1 MSNNRIVKE
10 LLQEL
15 KEANERYAKL
25 LQLFNGNFSDIK
37 DNKDINKND
46 QWKYGIVKELLQE
59 LKEANGRDAK
69 LLQLFNEKFSD
80 IKDDKEDINKNDQY
94 CEKCDGKL
102 KNYEHELCNGC
113 KLERNKSN
121 KGKDKIMEIRIK
133 VKNCKGSYGEI
144 VEGIL
149 GWEKEL
155 EKCDEY
161 IKTHYEECKSVEYE
175 EKNDGCTCKKCE
187 KQIRIRFFCKNC
199 KNLYENEK
207 NCKICDEIKEYQN
220 MGFFYYESKFGEL
233 VKNREENIKQQIN
246 QCLRNGS
253 NEIEI
258 LDLGENTSFKEE
270 WESLEQKINK
280 KKDIIKRYGYTIFE
294 QMEEYAKSEEFKKY
308 VNNEGDI
315 GKFLMEFY
323 QRTGGNMR
331 ICSRCMMIYDKGE
344 EFIEK
349 DCMCLDC
356 HKTEIRDGKLVFVEK
371 VIEEII
377 RNKCIIHGEI
387 YGKSCKKCLED
398 KGIEKCTSCNN
409 YAFPKNSEKYNGNF
423 WKKHYRS
430 NGSNYE
436 GFMCEK
442 NREECEIITVKED
455 ELIMLNK
462 AINKFNGEPANRA
475 VQLWKKYEEYLEKGF
490 PEGVIDMNAN
500 GGYIYKGGRPNNG
513 KISCKCYDERNKFCG
528 KHQHEIK
535 LRNYICLNCQKESN
549 PNWKEKEKKMWKKHD
564 DAGENI
570 EWGELSK
577 VNEQSISNEW
587 REPSTNSTSKLWD
600 EQVNEQSIS
609 NEWGEPSTNQLWD
622 EQVNKPEPSSN
633 EWGEPNTNSTSK
645 LWDEQVNEKSISNEW
660 GEPSTNST
668 SKLWDEQVNEQSISN
683 ERGEPSTNQ
692 LWDEQVNK
700 PEPSSPST
708 NSTSKLWDEQVNEK
722 SISNGWGE
730 PSTNQLWDEQLNKPE
745 PSSNEWGEPST
756 SKLWDEQVN
765 EQSISN
771 EWGEPCTSKLWDEQI
786 NETSISNEWGE
797 PIISK
802 SWDEQV
808 NGYFGTVNNN
818 YNEKEWSE
826 VVKNDTRFHNEN
838 REIKR
843 FRSAPEL
850 GNRNNFEILNEDR
863 EKMKKALELSN
874 TKKGNLNDKVR
885 RNNNECQFCGF
896 KFKLEV
902 YMGRVRCEKCLWKFV
917 IKKWDSIVE
926 EEKEMIEQ
934 AKEMNINLEGCNNF
948 SKQKFDWELRN
959 GRCVNRKKMYNGR
972 CVERKRMYV

>member
-10 LLQEL
+10 LLREL

-25 LQLFNGNFSDIK
+25 LQLFNGNFK
-37 DNKDINKND
+37 
-46 QWKYGIVKELLQE
+46 

-69 LLQLFNEKFSD
+69 LLQLFNEKISD

-270 WESLEQKINK
+270 WESLKQKINK

-308 VNNEGDI
+308 VDNEGDI

-323 QRTGGNMR
+323 QRTGGHMR

-387 YGKSCKKCLED
+387 YGKSGKKCLED

-475 VQLWKKYEEYLEKGF
+475 VQLWKKYEEYFEKGF

-549 PNWKEKEKKMWKKHD
+549 PNWKEKEEKMWKKHD

-577 VNEQSISNEW
+577 VNEQS
-587 REPSTNSTSKLWD
+587 T
-600 EQVNEQSIS
+600 S

-645 LWDEQVNEKSISNEW
+645 LWDEQVNEQSISNEW

-668 SKLWDEQVNEQSISN
+668 SKLWDEQINETSISN
-683 ERGEPSTNQ
+683 EWGEPSTNQ

-700 PEPSSPST
+700 P
-708 NSTSKLWDEQVNEK
+708 K
-722 SISNGWGE
+722 
-730 PSTNQLWDEQLNKPE
+730 
-745 PSSNEWGEPST
+745 PSSNEWGEPNTNS
-756 SKLWDEQVN
+756 
-765 EQSISN
+765 
-771 EWGEPCTSKLWDEQI
+771 TSKLWDEQI

-797 PIISK
+797 PIIGK

-808 NGYFGTVNNN
+808 NGYLGTVNNN
-818 YNEKEWSE
+818 YNEKEWSG

-948 SKQKFDWELRN
+948 KDKNIKSYFILFLTDEIIPIL
-959 GRCVNRKKMYNGR
+959 
-972 CVERKRMYV
+972 E